1 MKDVRDAWWNQ
12 IEFNYPE
19 HTELYR
25 KIGSCLGS
33 VSQLINFR
41 SVTAGQKPFP
51 GGKWCVNAILCKV
64 LLGSG
69 ANTAVKRLAE

>member
-41 SVTAGQKPFP
+41 SVTAG
-51 GGKWCVNAILCKV
+51 
-64 LLGSG
+64 
-69 ANTAVKRLAE
+69 